1 MYSTQTAALPMRKWV
16 NTKPILVQA
25 RRQFSIQLF
34 LTLILCSTLVSL
46 PTVYPTHFALRVN
59 NEIAAIKASSDSPL
73 GRILTAQAVQTLTT
87 NACCSKTK
95 PVSDIPGR
103 TSCRLCIEF
112 DNFIVLVAAVLIVPE
127 CIETIIRIST
137 LLNLPVVQQQLLY
150 LPNRSPPLNT
160 HAT

>member
-1 MYSTQTAALPMRKWV
+1 MYSTQIATLPMRKWV

-46 PTVYPTHFALRVN
+46 PTVYPTHFAFRVN
-59 NEIAAIKASSDSPL
+59 TEIAAIKASSDSPP
-73 GRILTAQAVQTLTT
+73 GRILTAQTVRTLTT

-95 PVSDIPGR
+95 PASGIPDR

-112 DNFIVLVAAVLIVPE
+112 DNFIVLAAAVSIVPE
-127 CIETIIRIST
+127 YIETIIRIST
-137 LLNLPVVQQQLLY
+137 LFNLPVVQEQLLY
-150 LPNRSPPLNT
+150 LPNRSPPLNSP
-160 HAT
+160 AT